1 MKNIN
6 QIYKYDNR
14 RFKSLIGVSKHV
26 FNIMVEVVSQ
36 EFKQKKINGG
46 RKRKYGIPTLIS
58 IFLKYYRH
66 YVTMDY
72 LSAEYKYNESS
83 ICRII
88 NTIEQILINCKKF
101 TIKGNNK
108 LENSKNT
115 KLVIDVTESEI
126 ERPKKNQKAYYSGK
140 KKRHTL
146 KTQVLANIETGEIY
160 SINIAKGK
168 VHDFQI
174 YKDSKISL
182 DDTNTIFADSGYQGI
197 QKLHKNSIIPEK
209 KSKGKELTKDQKKN
223 NKLISSKRIIIEY
236 INRFLKTFR
245 IVSNRYRN
253 KHDKFG
259 MNLIVG
265 IYNLE
270 GIKS

>member
-14 RFKSLIGVSKHV
+14 RFKRLIGVSKRV
-26 FNIMVEVVSQ
+26 FNIMLEVVSK

-46 RKRKYGIPTLIS
+46 RKRKHGIPILIS
-58 IFLKYYRH
+58 LFLKYYRH

-72 LSAEYKYNESS
+72 LSNKYKCSEST

-88 NTIEQILINCKKF
+88 DTIEQILINCKKF
-101 TIKGNNK
+101 TIQGNNK

-115 KLVIDVTESEI
+115 KLVIDVTETEI

-140 KKRHTL
+140 KKKHTL
-146 KTQVLANIETGEIY
+146 KTQVIANIETGEIY

-174 YKDSKISL
+174 YKDSRIFL
-182 DDTNTIFADSGYQGI
+182 NNTNTIIADSGIKVFKNFIKTVQFQI
-197 QKLHKNSIIPEK
+197 KNLRVRNLQKIRKKIINWFLQ
-209 KSKGKELTKDQKKN
+209 KE
-223 NKLISSKRIIIEY
+223 
-236 INRFLKTFR
+236 
-245 IVSNRYRN
+245 
-253 KHDKFG
+253 
-259 MNLIVG
+259 
-265 IYNLE
+265 
-270 GIKS
+270 

>member
-1 MKNIN
+1 M
-6 QIYKYDNR
+6 
-14 RFKSLIGVSKHV
+14 L
-26 FNIMVEVVSQ
+26 EVVSK

-46 RKRKYGIPTLIS
+46 RKRKHGIPILIS
-58 IFLKYYRH
+58 LFLKYYRH
-66 YVTMDY
+66 YFTMDY
-72 LSAEYKYNESS
+72 LSNKYKCSEST

-88 NTIEQILINCKKF
+88 DTIEQILINCKKF
-101 TIKGNNK
+101 TIQGNNK

-115 KLVIDVTESEI
+115 KLVIDVTETEI

-140 KKRHTL
+140 KKKHTL
-146 KTQVLANIETGEIY
+146 KTQVIANIETGEIY

-174 YKDSKISL
+174 YKDSRIFL
-182 DDTNTIFADSGYQGI
+182 NNTNTIIADSGYQGI
-197 QKLHKNSIIPEK
+197 QKLHKNSTIPDK

-223 NKLISSKRIIIEY
+223 NKLISSKRIIIEH
-236 INRFLKTFR
+236 INRFLKIFR

-253 KHDKFG
+253 KHNKFG
-259 MNLIVG
+259 LRMNLIAG

-270 GIKS
+270 RLQS